1 MKTCFF
7 KNKLI
12 SETPVETIDLSPKIG
27 VNIFKKKRNIGSGKM
42 GPRDREKMRVRPE
55 KMHVRAEKMHVFE

>member
-1 MKTCFF
+1 MKTCFL
-7 KNKLI
+7 KNQLI
-12 SETPVETIDLSPKIG
+12 SETLLETIDLIPKIG
-27 VNIFKKKRNIGSGKM
+27 VIFFFKRNIGSGKM

>member
-1 MKTCFF
+1 MKTCCF

-12 SETPVETIDLSPKIG
+12 SVTPVKTIDLSPKIG
-27 VNIFKKKRNIGSGKM
+27 VNFFLKKRNIGSGKM
-42 GPRDREKMRVRPE
+42 GPRDKEKMRVRPE